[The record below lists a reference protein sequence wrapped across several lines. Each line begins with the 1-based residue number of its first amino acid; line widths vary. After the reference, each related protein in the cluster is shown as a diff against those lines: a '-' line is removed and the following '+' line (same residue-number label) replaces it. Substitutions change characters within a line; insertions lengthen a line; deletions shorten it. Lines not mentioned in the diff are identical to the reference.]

1 MDQPTTSSEFPAS
14 SGATGRVNPALSE
27 PLVLPVIEEQAIIS
41 REVVE
46 SGRVRLTK
54 TVHEREELLELPL
67 KHEEVH
73 VERVP
78 INQYVADGAPPP
90 GLRYDGDVTIIPVLR
105 EVVVTRLLVVEEIR
119 VTKRTVNTTHT
130 QPITLLHEEVQVVR
144 ETPLNTVPP
153 SDSSPTRPTSAE

>member
-1 MDQPTTSSEFPAS
+1 MDQPTNSSEFPAYS
-14 SGATGRVNPALSE
+14 SATGRVTSILDQ
-27 PLVLPVIEEQAIIS
+27 PLVIPVIEEQAIIN

-67 KHEEVH
+67 KQEEVH

-119 VTKRTVNTTHT
+119 VTKRTINTTHS
-130 QPITLLHEEVQVVR
+130 QPITLSHEEVQVVR
-144 ETPLNTVPP
+144 ETPPNIVSP
-153 SDSSPTRPTSAE
+153 SDSSPARPTSVE

>member
-1 MDQPTTSSEFPAS
+1 MDQPINSSELPTS
-14 SGATGRVNPALSE
+14 SGATERVTPISGQ
-27 PLVLPVIEEQAIIS
+27 PLVIPVIEEQAIIN

-67 KHEEVH
+67 KQEEVQ

-119 VTKRTVNTTHT
+119 VTKRTVNTTHK

-144 ETPLNTVPP
+144 EPFSNTVSPT
-153 SDSSPTRPTSAE
+153 DSSPVRPTSAE

>member
-1 MDQPTTSSEFPAS
+1 M
-14 SGATGRVNPALSE
+14 VI
-27 PLVLPVIEEQAIIS
+27 PVIEEQAIIN

-67 KHEEVH
+67 KHEEVQ

-119 VTKRTVNTTHT
+119 VTKRTINTTHS
-130 QPITLLHEEVQVVR
+130 QPITLLHEDVQVVR
-144 ETPLNTVPP
+144 EAPLGTAPAATTDP
-153 SDSSPTRPTSAE
+153 ARPRPTE